1 VYQGFVRNFNL
12 NVNLILPVTA
22 PYEMDCL
29 FINLEGNFKFLKQ
42 ILKSDM
48 NLYSDWEVLS
58 LMNLYNKKN
67 NSLIFYDFVK
77 FYRVIK
83 HFVSLVS
90 YFCNFFLSI
99 SKFYIEFFY
108 FAGHLTKFSVT
119 NVVVALLNMFYNF
132 KFMNNIF
139 SRFVNN
145 YYSMDFFL
153 KNSKVMSFS
162 ALHKYKVFKL

>member
-1 VYQGFVRNFNL
+1 
-12 NVNLILPVTA
+12 LILPVTA

-29 FINLEGNFKFLKQ
+29 FINLEGRYRILKQ
-42 ILKSDM
+42 VLKSDI

-58 LMNLYNKKN
+58 LLNLYNKKN
-67 NSLIFYDFVK
+67 NNLIFYNFIK
-77 FYRVIK
+77 FYKIIK
-83 HFVSLVS
+83 YFINLIN

-108 FAGHLTKFSVT
+108 FTGFLINNNKNNIIFIK
-119 NVVVALLNMFYNF
+119 LNIFYNL

-139 SRFVNN
+139 NRFINN

-153 KNSKVMSFS
+153 KNSKIMSFS
-162 ALHKYKVFKL
+162 SLYKNKIFKL